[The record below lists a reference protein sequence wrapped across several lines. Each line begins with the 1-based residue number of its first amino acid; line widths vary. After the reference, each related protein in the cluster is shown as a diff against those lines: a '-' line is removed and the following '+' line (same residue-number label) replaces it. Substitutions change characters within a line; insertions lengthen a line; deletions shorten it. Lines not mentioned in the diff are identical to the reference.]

1 MKKLIVIF
9 VLFSLFNI
17 SHSHAGWIGI
27 QMGYINEK
35 TIEFH
40 KFNENT
46 LDKVLIVG
54 VIKKSPAD
62 FANLLPGDIIL
73 EINNQSINNTRDV
86 VKIASKF
93 PEGETVNVKILRKDS
108 EKLIK
113 VKLGK
118 ISGDKNFEFV
128 EGSEKFLIFDLG
140 MTFEVTRNIIYTK
153 YFPKEILDKYQSD
166 GLIVTCIDTGSMAEK
181 IGVQLLDQ
189 VILINGKKQES
200 YKNTT
205 KPIELTIKRGN
216 QIFKK
221 TIIPTPQP
229 QRPWDRKCTPEFSDL
244 DCITKFAGTPS
255 DPHDDFWV
263 KVFECCK
270 KNNVPVVPFHNRYVS
285 SIGKNKFFSVRLQ
298 SLSFAITYYRYE
310 KPKGYISKLEEYVN
324 IAREDLKEMDKFL
337 KLYPEAGEPEHYVQL
352 VQAVQVA
359 TSVNIGD
366 VGRVFKSTQGETL
379 QTSKEDIERVK
390 KFVLNKIET
399 LGINNAETLDFLY
412 SN

>member
-9 VLFSLFNI
+9 ALFSLFNI

-27 QMGYINEK
+27 QMGNINEE

-40 KFNENT
+40 KFNKNT

-73 EINNQSINNTRDV
+73 EINNQSINNTGDV

-93 PEGETVNVKILRKDS
+93 PEGETVNVKILRQDS

-118 ISGDKNFEFV
+118 IPGDKNFEFV
-128 EGSEKFLIFDLG
+128 EGSEKFMNFGLG
-140 MTFEVTRNIIYTK
+140 LTFEATRNIIYTK

-166 GLIVTCIDTGSMAEK
+166 GWIVTCIDTGSMAEK

-189 VILINGKKQES
+189 VILINGKKTES

-205 KPIELTIKRGN
+205 KPVELTIKRGN

-221 TIIPTPQP
+221 TITPTSRPQIP
-229 QRPWDRKCTPEFSDL
+229 
-244 DCITKFAGTPS
+244 
-255 DPHDDFWV
+255 
-263 KVFECCK
+263 
-270 KNNVPVVPFHNRYVS
+270 
-285 SIGKNKFFSVRLQ
+285 
-298 SLSFAITYYRYE
+298 
-310 KPKGYISKLEEYVN
+310 
-324 IAREDLKEMDKFL
+324 
-337 KLYPEAGEPEHYVQL
+337 
-352 VQAVQVA
+352 
-359 TSVNIGD
+359 
-366 VGRVFKSTQGETL
+366 
-379 QTSKEDIERVK
+379 
-390 KFVLNKIET
+390 
-399 LGINNAETLDFLY
+399 
-412 SN
+412 